1 MRIPETAEIP
11 EHCENEESREAFL
24 SEAHLSFWRRHRRL
38 MWIGGALLLLL
49 IAAAAAV
56 SVALHRAE
64 PYLRARLLAE
74 LEERFHARVELDSFH
89 VSLIN
94 GLWAEGNG
102 LRVWP
107 AATASSSNSSAPLI
121 RLAEFRFH
129 APLHYSPGKP
139 FYVSMVELKGLDV
152 DIPPKMRIAHAGGAA
167 GNSSPVGSG
176 VLKFEVGTVKCT
188 GALLTL
194 ETDNPAKPPLVF
206 AIAHLRLTGVGEGRN
221 AMGFDAELTN
231 PRPQGTIKTKG
242 RFGPWSVDDP
252 GETPIAASY
261 RFEHADLATFRG
273 IAGILSSSGEYEG
286 TLRDMDVDG
295 NTDTPAFRLSSGG
308 DALHLRTHFHA
319 EVDGTNGDTRLKSVD
334 ATVGR
339 SHLTAQGEIV
349 RVAAVNA
356 RNGSPA
362 RPGGHDISLTV
373 NVDRGRIED
382 FLRLATHGEPLLTG
396 TLTMQTSLG
405 VPPGKIPVSDRL
417 RLNGKFLLAGA
428 EFTNT
433 TLQNHIDELS
443 LRGQGRPRDAK
454 NPAAVNVQSSM
465 ESDFEMANGVI
476 TLPNLKY
483 TVPGAEIDLNGAY
496 GVNGGTLSFKGT
508 AKMQATISQ
517 MVGGWKGLLL
527 TPLDRFFK
535 KGGAGTAV
543 PVVIEGTRKNPQFTV
558 DLGRLKRTV
567 PQRPGDTGAS

>member
-1 MRIPETAEIP
+1 M
-11 EHCENEESREAFL
+11 
-24 SEAHLSFWRRHRRL
+24 SEAQASFWRRHRRP

-49 IAAAAAV
+49 IAAAVAV
-56 SVALHRAE
+56 SVALHHAE

-74 LEERFHARVELDSFH
+74 LEERFDARVELDSFN

-94 GLWAEGNG
+94 GLWAEGKG

-107 AATASSSNSSAPLI
+107 AAKASSNSSAPLI

-129 APLHYSPGKP
+129 APLHYTPGKP
-139 FYVSMVELKGLDV
+139 IYVSLVELKGLDV
-152 DIPPKMRIAHAGGAA
+152 DIPPKMHFSRAGESAES
-167 GNSSPVGSG
+167 SSPGGGG

-188 GALLTL
+188 GARLTL
-194 ETDNPAKPPLVF
+194 ETDKPDKPPLVF
-206 AIAHLRLTGVGEGRN
+206 AIAHLKLTGVGEGRE

-231 PRPQGTIKTKG
+231 PRPQGTIYTKG

-261 RFEHADLATFRG
+261 RFEHANLASFRG
-273 IAGILSSSGEYEG
+273 IAGTLSSSGEYEG

-295 NTDTPAFRLSSGG
+295 STDTPDFRLSSGG
-308 DALHLRTHFHA
+308 EAMHLRTHFHA
-319 EVDGTNGDTRLKSVD
+319 QVDGTNGDTRLKSVD
-334 ATVGR
+334 ATLGQ
-339 SHLTAQGEIV
+339 SHLTARGKIL

-356 RNGSPA
+356 QNGKPA
-362 RPGGHDISLTV
+362 VPGGHDVALTV
-373 NVDRGRIED
+373 NVDGGRIED

-417 RLNGKFLLAGA
+417 RLNGKFLLANA

-433 TLQNHIDELS
+433 KLQDRIDELS
-443 LRGQGRPRDAK
+443 LRGQGRPQDAK
-454 NPAAVNVQSSM
+454 NPAATNVRSSM
-465 ESDFEMANGVI
+465 QSDFHMTDGVI
-476 TLPNLKY
+476 SLPNLKY
-483 TVPGAEIDLNGAY
+483 TVPGAEIDLNGTY
-496 GVNGGTLSFKGT
+496 GVNGGALSFKGT

-543 PVVIEGTRKNPQFTV
+543 PVVIGGTRKNPQFTV
-558 DLGRLKRTV
+558 DFGRLKRTV
-567 PQRPGDTGAS
+567 PQRPGDSGAL